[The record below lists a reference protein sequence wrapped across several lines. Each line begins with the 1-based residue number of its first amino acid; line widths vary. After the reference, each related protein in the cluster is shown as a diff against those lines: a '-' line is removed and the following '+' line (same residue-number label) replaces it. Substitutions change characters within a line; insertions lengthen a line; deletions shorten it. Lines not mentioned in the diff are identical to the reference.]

1 MGNLGDITLNEINQ
15 IQKDKNCII
24 SHLCGIKKKVKL
36 IKVESRMVVARG
48 QQCGESGAMS
58 VKGYKGSE
66 MQDKKILEP

>member
-1 MGNLGDITLNEINQ
+1 ME
-15 IQKDKNCII
+15 
-24 SHLCGIKKKVKL
+24 SKKVKL

-48 QQCGESGAMS
+48 QQCGESGTMS

>member
-1 MGNLGDITLNEINQ
+1 ME
-15 IQKDKNCII
+15 
-24 SHLCGIKKKVKL
+24 SKKVKL